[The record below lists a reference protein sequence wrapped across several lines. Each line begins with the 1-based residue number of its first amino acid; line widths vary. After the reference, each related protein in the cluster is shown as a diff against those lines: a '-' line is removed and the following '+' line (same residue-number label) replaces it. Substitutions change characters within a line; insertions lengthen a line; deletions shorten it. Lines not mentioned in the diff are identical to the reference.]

1 MQRDKSPFLD
11 TPQET
16 LKLSQAP
23 WVGVLGSDDTT
34 DLWPHLVRLML
45 QYGSACNVSPM
56 SCVVATSALPGVI
69 GWPGFLDEM
78 LL

>member
-1 MQRDKSPFLD
+1 MQKDKSPFLD

-16 LKLSQAP
+16 PKLSQAP

-34 DLWPHLVRLML
+34 NLWSHILRLIL
-45 QYGSACNVSPM
+45 QYGSACNVSLM
-56 SCVVATSALPGVI
+56 SCVVATSARPGVI
-69 GWPGFLDEM
+69 GRPGFLDEM